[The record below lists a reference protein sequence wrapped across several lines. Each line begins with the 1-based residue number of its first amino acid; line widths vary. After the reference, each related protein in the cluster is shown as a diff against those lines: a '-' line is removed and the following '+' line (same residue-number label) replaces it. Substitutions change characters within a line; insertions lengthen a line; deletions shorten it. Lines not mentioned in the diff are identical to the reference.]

1 MFCFE
6 NVDDPNN
13 LIIYTI
19 MFKFNKKKKK
29 GKNFQT
35 TQPRISEYN
44 DIKHFRSL

>member
-29 GKNFQT
+29 EKIFKQLNPGYQS
-35 TQPRISEYN
+35 IM
-44 DIKHFRSL
+44 I